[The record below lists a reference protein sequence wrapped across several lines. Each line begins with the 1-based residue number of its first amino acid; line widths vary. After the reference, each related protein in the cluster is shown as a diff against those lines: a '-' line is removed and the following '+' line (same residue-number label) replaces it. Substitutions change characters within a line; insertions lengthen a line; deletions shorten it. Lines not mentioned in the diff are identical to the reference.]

1 MRPLFFALDLEGG
14 KFFFNT
20 VREGD
25 SVLFATED
33 EGDASNW
40 VMAFYRATGQ
50 AHKPQPPTS
59 TGKSSILAS
68 GNGKMCSL
76 LNQTLDPHPLGPSAL
91 QSLLPSPQP
100 ITSASRPLRNY
111 KYNVSRI
118 NDAEIDNHIADN
130 DRARK
135 HGMEEF
141 IALDPVTAD
150 HHNMFNDLQ
159 MWSLDWRLKDP
170 YASLVNQL

>member
-1 MRPLFFALDLEGG
+1 MMTLLPPHYCMMHFTKSRWCPFFAKSHFATSSSSQQPFFLMRPLFFTLDLEGG

-68 GNGKMCSL
+68 GNGKLYLVVHKPPPCSSAVHV
-76 LNQTLDPHPLGPSAL
+76 LD
-91 QSLLPSPQP
+91 QP
-100 ITSASRPLRNY
+100 IHVP
-111 KYNVSRI
+111 
-118 NDAEIDNHIADN
+118 DQPD
-130 DRARK
+130 
-135 HGMEEF
+135 
-141 IALDPVTAD
+141 
-150 HHNMFNDLQ
+150 
-159 MWSLDWRLKDP
+159 
-170 YASLVNQL
+170 